1 MLSIEITDKHG
12 SGRQSSSEF
21 DNSHNF
27 IAEQQKKLADTGQNL
42 FKLSNSVVVDST
54 HAYGADLTSIMQ
66 TKTDVLGK
74 EKLKKNANLHKH
86 IIALTF
92 KEGFEKGA
100 KENLAA
106 R

>member
-1 MLSIEITDKHG
+1 MMLSIEITDKHG
-12 SGRQSSSEF
+12 SGRQSSPEF

-27 IAEQQKKLADTGQNL
+27 IAEQQKKLADTGR
-42 FKLSNSVVVDST
+42 FKLSNSVAVDST

-66 TKTDVLGK
+66 TKTDVHGK
-74 EKLKKNANLHKH
+74 DKLKKNANLHKH